1 MTEFDEPK
9 RYEESK
15 KNKNERNDSQLI
27 LLNFGKDLTLLAEE
41 EKLDNVIGRDN
52 EINRI
57 AQILSRRKKNNP
69 LLLGE
74 PGCGKTAIVEGL
86 AIKIAQGECPSSLEG
101 KRIISLDLSS
111 LVAGTKYRGQFE
123 ERIKIIVDELKENSN
138 IILFIDEI
146 HTMVGAGNSSGSL
159 DVSNIFKPA
168 LSRGEIHCIGA
179 TTLNEYHERIERDGA
194 LDRRFQKVYINS
206 PNKEETFEIIKK
218 SKHSYEKYHSVYFSD
233 EILKL
238 CVDLSDRYINYRE
251 FPDKAFDLLDEIGS
265 RAKIMIEYPKKI
277 RDLKEESKQ
286 IKEKKRFMVEQEDYE
301 AAAELRNREKE
312 LIMEFKAEKKSFDDN
327 LKNQKTVIKSEHVY
341 SVISEIAKVPLNN
354 LNVTVGDK
362 LLDLEKNI
370 SKSVIGQMEAIT
382 LISKAIRRNK
392 VGIRDENRPI
402 GNFIFIGNTG
412 MGKTYLAKQIAKQI
426 FGSENNLI
434 RFDMSEYQERHN
446 SSKLIGAPPGYIGYE
461 KGGLLTEQVKNNPY
475 SVILFDEVEKAD
487 KEILSI
493 LLKILDEGAITDSL
507 GRKIDFT
514 NSLIILTSNLGA
526 KKIQD
531 FGRGIGFGSENNENK
546 KNEIIEK
553 ELKSFFAPEFLNR
566 IDEIIVFNKLSKDNI
581 REIINIEIKDLQ
593 KRLKKKNFNID
604 LDESAISE
612 ILNKGYDEEMGARP
626 IKRVIQNFIEDF
638 ISESILRKK
647 IKENKKYKLVFKE
660 DKLII
665 S

>member
-312 LIMEFKAEKKSFDDN
+312 VIMEFKAEKKSFDDN
-327 LKNQKTVIKSEHVY
+327 LKNQKTVIKNEHVY

-370 SKSVIGQMEAIT
+370 SKSVIGQMDAIT

-392 VGIRDENRPI
+392 VGIRDENKPI

-434 RFDMSEYQERHN
+434 RFDMSEYQEKHN

-507 GRKIDFT
+507 GRKIDFR

>member
-9 RYEESK
+9 RYEENK

-370 SKSVIGQMEAIT
+370 SKSVIGQMDAIT

-392 VGIRDENRPI
+392 VGIRDENKPI

-434 RFDMSEYQERHN
+434 RFDMSEYQEKHN

-507 GRKIDFT
+507 GRKIDFR

-626 IKRVIQNFIEDF
+626 IKRIIQNFIEDF